1 MNLSKILVAA
11 YALFASVGAM
21 AVGVPC
27 GPNNPDTVT
36 CDPVI
41 SLGTPV
47 DDLALLGLAVA
58 ALAAGVAVIRRKK

>member
-1 MNLSKILVAA
+1 MKLTKILVAA

-21 AVGVPC
+21 AA
-27 GPNNPDTVT
+27 TVT
-36 CDPVI
+36 PG
-41 SLGTPV
+41 LGTPV

>member
-21 AVGVPC
+21 AAT
-27 GPNNPDTVT
+27 PNPI
-36 CDPVI
+36 PG
-41 SLGTPV
+41 LGTPV
-47 DDLALLGLAVA
+47 DVLALLGLAVG